1 MIIIILNFI
10 TPFLQFSIPVTM
22 KTNDTHVNQGNSLR
36 NTAVFVGRTD
46 DDERRTLQG

>member
-1 MIIIILNFI
+1 
-10 TPFLQFSIPVTM
+10 M

-46 DDERRTLQG
+46 DDDNDGHYKDSRYFIPKAT